1 MKTNMNDDREG
12 ISTRP
17 LGKTTR
23 ELLQQYRIYYRYK
36 SKKTEDKDTWQ
47 ERQAY
52 IWAQNE
58 TEARETFGLIHFGSG
73 YYELITKVELVTD
86 NLNLED

>member
-1 MKTNMNDDREG
+1 MNDMR
-12 ISTRP
+12 R
-17 LGKTTR
+17 
-23 ELLQQYRIYYRYK
+23 QYKVYYKYQ
-36 SKKTEDKDTWQ
+36 SKKAVDKDLWYEQ
-47 ERQAY
+47 QAY

-58 TEARETFGLIHFGSG
+58 TEARETFGLIHFESG